1 MTRPTK
7 PEVTPV
13 KVKWATIILAA
24 GKGTR
29 MHSPLA
35 KVLHE
40 IQGRTI
46 LSYPL
51 ELARNIGS
59 ERIIVVVGHQA
70 EQIRK
75 SVVQDGVIFVNQE
88 QQLGTGHAIMQTKE
102 VLQDFVGSVLIL
114 CGDVP
119 LLRLSTINEMTD
131 IHARKGA
138 SVTVLTALLNNPSGY
153 GRIVKDVRNNVMKI
167 VEERD
172 ATDDEKK
179 IAEINTGIYCAQST
193 FLFEAVEQTDNRN
206 AQKEYYLTDI
216 FEIARGRKAKVISVI
231 VNDPQEAMGI
241 NTLNDLEVANRIMTE
256 RSGYN
261 CPI

>member
-1 MTRPTK
+1 MTRENK
-7 PEVTPV
+7 SEVTPV
-13 KVKWATIILAA
+13 KGKWATIILAA
-24 GKGTR
+24 GRGTR

-35 KVLHE
+35 KVLHQ

-70 EQIRK
+70 DHIRE
-75 SVVQDGVIFVNQE
+75 SVVQGGVIFVNQE
-88 QQLGTGHAIMQTKE
+88 RQLGTGHAIWQTRE
-102 VLQDFVGSVLIL
+102 VLKDLRGNVLIL

-119 LLRLSTINEMTD
+119 LLRSSTIHAMTD
-131 IHARKGA
+131 IHTRKGA
-138 SVTVLTALLNNPSGY
+138 SITVLTALLNNPSGY
-153 GRIVKDVRNNVMKI
+153 GRIVKDSRNNVMKI

-179 IAEINTGIYCAQST
+179 ITEINTGIYCAQST
-193 FLFEAVEQTDNRN
+193 FLFEAVEQIDNRN

-216 FEIARGRKAKVISVI
+216 FEIARNRKAKVISMT
-231 VNDPQEAMGI
+231 VNDHREAMGI

-261 CPI
+261 RPI